1 MRIAT
6 FNINGIKARH
16 AALTDW
22 LDEANPDVVLL
33 QEIKSVDENFPRE
46 LFEDRGYNVETHGQ
60 KSFNGVAILSKL
72 PLEDVTRGLPG
83 DETDEQARWIEA
95 TVVGNHTAVRICGL
109 YLPNGNPAPGPKY
122 DYKLAWMERLRQRAK
137 DLMDMEEPALMAG
150 DYNII
155 PQAEDAAKPDS
166 WREDALFRLDSRDA
180 YRRVL
185 NLGFTEAF
193 RSRHPEP
200 EQYSFWDYQAGAW
213 QRNNGIRIDH
223 ILMTP
228 QCADLMVDV
237 GIEKELRGR
246 EKPSD
251 HVPVWVELDA

>member
-1 MRIAT
+1 
-6 FNINGIKARH
+6 
-16 AALTDW
+16 
-22 LDEANPDVVLL
+22 
-33 QEIKSVDENFPRE
+33 
-46 LFEDRGYNVETHGQ
+46 
-60 KSFNGVAILSKL
+60 
-72 PLEDVTRGLPG
+72 
-83 DETDEQARWIEA
+83 
-95 TVVGNHTAVRICGL
+95 
-109 YLPNGNPAPGPKY
+109 
-122 DYKLAWMERLRQRAK
+122 MERLRHRAK